1 MLLVPSFCGKEGG
14 LLTYVSIH
22 TIMIHS
28 IGQPMRIWQKWPDRA
43 KSAVFALCPDFVDSG
58 RSERTEADCPLIMT
72 VDEYECLRPMVLQGS
87 CSLCRIFHAATMDME
102 KDIAAENTV
111 QIR

>member
-1 MLLVPSFCGKEGG
+1 
-14 LLTYVSIH
+14 
-22 TIMIHS
+22 
-28 IGQPMRIWQKWPDRA
+28 MRRRQKWPDRA

-72 VDEYECLRPMVLQGS
+72 VDEYECLRLMVLQGS
-87 CSLCRIFHAATMDME
+87 RSLWRIFHAATMDME

>member
-1 MLLVPSFCGKEGG
+1 MAGPCKKRRICTMPGFCRFG
-14 LLTYVSIH
+14 
-22 TIMIHS
+22 
-28 IGQPMRIWQKWPDRA
+28 P
-43 KSAVFALCPDFVDSG
+43 
-58 RSERTEADCPLIMT
+58 ERTTAADCPIIMT
-72 VDEYECLRPMVLQGS
+72 ADEYKCLRLMVLQES

>member
-1 MLLVPSFCGKEGG
+1 MAGPCQKRRICAMPGFCRF
-14 LLTYVSIH
+14 
-22 TIMIHS
+22 
-28 IGQPMRIWQKWPDRA
+28 GQ
-43 KSAVFALCPDFVDSG
+43 
-58 RSERTEADCPLIMT
+58 ERTETDCPIIMT
-72 VDEYECLRPMVLQGS
+72 VDEYECLRLMVLQGS